1 MKTKTTKKTNKPKYT
16 RAALIKR
23 LGQLPTPLITFPKV
37 DGSKRVMNCTL
48 WQDMIPA
55 NLLPAG
61 KKTAKPSTTSIAA
74 FDIDNRGWRAFR
86 IASVISVK

>member
-1 MKTKTTKKTNKPKYT
+1 MKTKNTKKTNKPKYT

-23 LGQLPTPLITFPKV
+23 LGQLPTPIITFRKV

-48 WQDMIPA
+48 WQDMIPKD
-55 NLLPAG
+55 LLPTG
-61 KKTAKPSTTSIAA
+61 KKASKPSTTSIAA
-74 FDIDNRGWRAFR
+74 FDIANRGWRAFR